1 VTDQELDQ
9 AVNAAIDTINF
20 RADLKHALEHFIECG
35 DVAREL
41 LSRAT
46 NEANPMTD
54 RVLKTE
60 LMWAKHLR
68 DLIQAHDFDGAR
80 S

>member
-1 VTDQELDQ
+1 VTDQELDL

-20 RADLKHALEHFIECG
+20 RADLKHALDHFIECG
-35 DVAREL
+35 DVARRL
-41 LSRAT
+41 LERAT
-46 NEANPMTD
+46 KEAHPMTD

-68 DLIQAHDFDGAR
+68 DLIHDHDFEGIR